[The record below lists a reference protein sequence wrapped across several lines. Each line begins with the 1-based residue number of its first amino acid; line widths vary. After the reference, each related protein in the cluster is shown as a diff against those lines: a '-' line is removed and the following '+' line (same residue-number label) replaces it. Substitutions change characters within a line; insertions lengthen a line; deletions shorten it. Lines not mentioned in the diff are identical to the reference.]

1 MSPTLGIWM
10 NGELVGHWT
19 VERGSS
25 TLTCERSWI
34 ESDKV
39 RSLSLSLPITASR
52 TIRGQVVSHW
62 FDNLLPDNHRIRE
75 RLARRFKTRD
85 AEAFSLLEAIGR
97 DCVGAV
103 QLLPEGM
110 EPTGWNRI
118 DAEPLTDDDI
128 GKLLAAVPSERTLG
142 LGADDDDLFRISL
155 AGAQEKTALTRVGD
169 RWCRPHGATPTT
181 HIFKLPLGLVGG
193 SRRVDLSDSVENEWL
208 CSQILRELGLPV
220 AHAEMA
226 EFAGRK
232 VLIVE
237 RFDREW
243 MQGGRWIARLPQ
255 EDFCQ
260 ALGCPPSKKHEK
272 DGGPGM
278 ADCLKLLAASTD
290 AEADRLTFVLTQF
303 AFWLLAATN
312 GRAKNYSLFLGR
324 GDAYTMTPLYDVLSV
339 WPYIGDAPNQIRW
352 KSVGLAMAVRSKN
365 VHHAL
370 HSIQAR
376 HWATLAMKNGGAPV
390 WQALCDLA
398 GRVEAT
404 LDVLR
409 RRLPPDFPIA
419 TFEAIA
425 SGIHAQVH
433 RHRLAEAGLGGVV
446 GRVGIEPTTKGL

>member
-1 MSPTLGIWM
+1 MSSTLDIWM

-19 VERGSS
+19 VGRASS
-25 TLTCERSWI
+25 TLTYARSWLG
-34 ESDKV
+34 SDKV

-52 TIRGQVVSHW
+52 EIRGQVVTNY
-62 FDNLLPDNHRIRE
+62 FDNLLPDNDRIRE
-75 RLARRFKTRD
+75 RLARRFKTKD

-103 QLLPEGM
+103 QLLPEGR

-118 DAEPLTDDDI
+118 DAEPLTDDEV
-128 GKLLAAVPSERTLG
+128 GKLLAAVPSERALG

-155 AGAQEKTALTRVGD
+155 AGAQEKTALARVGD

-220 AHAEMA
+220 ANTEMA
-226 EFAGRK
+226 AFAGQK

-260 ALGCPPSKKHEK
+260 ALGYPPTMKYEK

-278 ADCLKLLAASTD
+278 ADCLKLLAGSAD
-290 AEADRLTFVLTQF
+290 AEADRLTFLLTQF
-303 AFWLLAATN
+303 AFWLLAATD
-312 GRAKNYSLFLGR
+312 GHAKNYSVFLAR
-324 GDAYTMTPLYDVLSV
+324 DDVYSMTPLYDALSV
-339 WPYIGDAPNQIRW
+339 WPYIGDAPHQFRW
-352 KSVGLAMAVRSKN
+352 KSAGLAMAARSKS
-365 VHHAL
+365 ARYSL
-370 HSIQAR
+370 QTIQPR
-376 HWATLAMKNGGAPV
+376 HWEALAVKNGGTPI
-390 WQALCDLA
+390 WQAMCELA
-398 GRVEAT
+398 GKVEAT
-404 LDVLR
+404 LDALQK
-409 RRLPPDFPIA
+409 RLLPDFPTG
-419 TFEAIA
+419 TFDAIA
-425 SGIHAQVH
+425 SGLLAQVQ
-433 RHRLAEAGLGGVV
+433 RFRLGL
-446 GRVGIEPTTKGL
+446 REIPRER

>member
-1 MSPTLGIWM
+1 MVSSTLDIWM

-19 VERGSS
+19 VGRGSS
-25 TLTCERSWI
+25 TLTYERSWI
-34 ESDKV
+34 DSEKV

-52 TIRGQVVSHW
+52 EIRGQVVTHY
-62 FDNLLPDNHRIRE
+62 FDNLLPDNDRIRE
-75 RLARRFKTRD
+75 RLARRFRTRD
-85 AEAFSLLEAIGR
+85 TEAFSLLEAIGR
-97 DCVGAV
+97 ECVGAV

-118 DAEPLTDDDI
+118 DVEPLTDDDI
-128 GKLLAAVPSERTLG
+128 GKILAAVPSERALG

-193 SRRVDLSDSVENEWL
+193 SRRVDLTDSVENEWL

-220 AHAEMA
+220 ANTEMA

-260 ALGCPPSKKHEK
+260 ALGCPPSKKYEK

-278 ADCLKLLAASTD
+278 AECLTLLAGS
-290 AEADRLTFVLTQF
+290 AEADTDRLAFLLTQF
-303 AFWLLAATN
+303 AFWLLAATD
-312 GRAKNYSLFLGR
+312 GHAKNYSLFLGR

-339 WPYIGDAPNQIRW
+339 WPCIGDAPKQFRW
-352 KSVGLAMAVRSKN
+352 KSAGLAMAVRSKSA
-365 VHHAL
+365 HHAL

-376 HWATLAMKNGGAPV
+376 HWEALAMKTGGAPV
-390 WQALCDLA
+390 WQAMCDLA
-398 GRVEAT
+398 SKVDTT

-409 RRLPPDFPIA
+409 RRLPPDFPIR
-419 TFEAIA
+419 TFDAIA
-425 SGIHAQVH
+425 SGMRAQAR
-433 RHRLAEAGLGGVV
+433 RHRPGTREI
-446 GRVGIEPTTKGL
+446 RQDD